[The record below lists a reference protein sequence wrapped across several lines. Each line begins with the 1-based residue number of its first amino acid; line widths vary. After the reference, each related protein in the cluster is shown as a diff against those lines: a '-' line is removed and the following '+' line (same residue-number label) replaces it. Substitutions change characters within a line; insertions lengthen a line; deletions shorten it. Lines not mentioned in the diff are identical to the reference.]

1 MQTSTAD
8 ERVWPAATPEPEP
21 EPYTIY
27 YANHKPPRRD
37 WIIQGTDGKLYLVPG
52 EAGG

>member
-1 MQTSTAD
+1 MQISASG
-8 ERVWPAATPEPEP
+8 EQLWPEATPGPEP
-21 EPYTIY
+21 EPYSIY
-27 YANHKPPRRD
+27 YVNHKPPRLE